1 MALFENF
8 MVDCRMV
15 DRVTKE
21 DEYGG
26 FTSEWTD
33 GARFRAAIVKDREL
47 AARVAEKEGVTAV
60 YTVTTEPGARLKY
73 HDVFKRVSDGQIFR
87 VTTNAKDGETPK
99 DATFAFEQV
108 NAERWELVND

>member
-1 MALFENF
+1 MALYENF

-26 FTSEWTD
+26 FTSKWTD

-60 YTVTTEPGARLKY
+60 YTVTTDPGVKLKY

-87 VTTNAKDGETPK
+87 VTTDSKDGETPK